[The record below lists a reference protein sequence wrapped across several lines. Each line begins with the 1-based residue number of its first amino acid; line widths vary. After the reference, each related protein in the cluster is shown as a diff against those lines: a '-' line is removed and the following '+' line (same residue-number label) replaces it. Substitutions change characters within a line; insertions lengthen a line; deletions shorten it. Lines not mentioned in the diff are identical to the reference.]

1 MTTPPTTVAPPAG
14 PGQGPGPAG
23 TVVPPGRRGA
33 TAAVPAWVVT
43 AALAVAAVSVL
54 PLVVVGVQAA
64 RADTGAA
71 VDFLLRPR
79 VGELL
84 TNTVTLVASS
94 GAACLVLGV
103 GAAWL
108 VERTSLPLAGL
119 WRVLL
124 VAPLAVPAF
133 VNSYAWISLRP
144 GTDGLTGAVLVT
156 TLSYFPFVFL
166 PVGAALRGLDPA
178 LEESARS
185 LGLGPWRAFARVVLP
200 QLRVAALG
208 GVLLVSLHLLAEFG
222 ALQMLRFPTF
232 TTSILEQYDSSFT
245 SSASD
250 LLACVLVVLCLVLLG
265 TELLLRGGARYAR
278 LGPGARRRSAP
289 VHLGRWAPAA
299 LAGVGALTVLALG
312 VPLAAV
318 VRWLGADGSGGWN
331 AGGLVSSTVQT
342 LSLSAAGA
350 ALTTAAAFP
359 VAWLVERRRDWAG
372 HTVERV
378 TYVASSLPGV
388 VVGLALVTLAVRGAP
403 FVYQTSALL
412 VAAYAILFLPRA
424 VVNIRSAVAQAPP
437 ELSDAARAL
446 GAGSWRATTRV
457 LLPLTLPGTLAGFAM
472 VFIAVSTEL
481 TATLLLAPTG
491 TRTLATGFWSASDA
505 LDYAAAAPY
514 AAVMIALSAPMTYV
528 LLRRPGSGG

>member
-1 MTTPPTTVAPPAG
+1 MTTTAPASPAPPRRR
-14 PGQGPGPAG
+14 PAG
-23 TVVPPGRRGA
+23 GAVPP
-33 TAAVPAWVVT
+33 WVLA

-54 PLVVVGVQAA
+54 PLVIVGVQAA
-64 RADTGAA
+64 RADGAEA

-79 VGELL
+79 VAELL
-84 TNTVTLVASS
+84 MNTATLILCS
-94 GAACLVLGV
+94 GVACLVLGV

-108 VERTSLPLAGL
+108 VERTALPLAGL

-144 GTDGLTGAVLVT
+144 ATDGLTGAVLVT

-178 LEESARS
+178 LEETARA
-185 LGLGPWRAFARVVLP
+185 LGLGPWRAFARVVVP
-200 QLRVAALG
+200 QLRPAMLG
-208 GVLLVSLHLLAEFG
+208 GVLLVCLHLLAEFG

-232 TTSILEQYDSSFT
+232 TTSILEQYDASFT

-250 LLACVLVVLCLVLLG
+250 LLACVLVVLCLALLG
-265 TELLLRGGARYAR
+265 AEVLLRGGARYAR
-278 LGPGARRRSAP
+278 LGPGARRRAVP
-289 VHLGRWAPAA
+289 LRLGRWTPVA
-299 LAGVGALTVLALG
+299 LGGVGGLVALGLG

-318 VRWLGADGSGGWN
+318 FRWLGADGSGEWEA
-331 AGGLVSSTVQT
+331 AGLAASTVQT
-342 LSLSAAGA
+342 LSLAAAGA

-359 VAWLVERRRDWAG
+359 IAWLVDRRRDWPS
-372 HTVERV
+372 HVVERV

-388 VVGLALVTLAVRGAP
+388 VVGLALVTLTVRGAP
-403 FVYQTSALL
+403 FLYQTSALL

-437 ELSDAARAL
+437 ELSDAAHAL
-446 GAGSWRATTRV
+446 GAGSWRAATRV

-491 TRTLATGFWSASDA
+491 TQTLATGFWSASDA

-514 AAVMIALSAPMTYV
+514 AAVMIAVSAPMTYV
-528 LLRRPGSGG
+528 LLRRPGAEGER

>member
-1 MTTPPTTVAPPAG
+1 VTTTPTTTPAG
-14 PGQGPGPAG
+14 PGQVPEPAG
-23 TVVPPGRRGA
+23 ATPYRA
-33 TAAVPAWVVT
+33 TAAVPAWVLA
-43 AALAVAAVSVL
+43 AALAVAAASVL
-54 PLVVVGVQAA
+54 PLVVIGVQAA
-64 RADTGAA
+64 RSDTGAA
-71 VDFLLRPR
+71 LDFLLRPR
-79 VGELL
+79 VAELL
-84 TNTVTLVASS
+84 TNTVTLIACS
-94 GAACLVLGV
+94 GVACLVLGV

-108 VERTSLPLAGL
+108 VERTSLPFAGL

-144 GTDGLTGAVLVT
+144 TTDGLTGAVLVT

-185 LGLGPWRAFARVVLP
+185 LGLGPWRVFARVVAP
-200 QLRVAALG
+200 QLRPAVLG
-208 GVLLVSLHLLAEFG
+208 GVLLVCLHLLAEFG

-232 TTSILEQYDSSFT
+232 TTSVLEQYDAGFT

-250 LLACVLVVLCLVLLG
+250 LLACVLVLLCLTLLG
-265 TELLLRGGARYAR
+265 AELLLRGGARYAR
-278 LGPGARRRSAP
+278 LGPGARRRAAP
-289 VHLGRWAPAA
+289 VRLRRWTPAA
-299 LAGVGALTVLALG
+299 LGGTGVLVALALG

-318 VRWLGADGSGGWN
+318 VRWLGAGAGWDPAAVASSG
-331 AGGLVSSTVQT
+331 VQT
-342 LSLSAAGA
+342 LSLAAAGA

-359 VAWLVERRRDWAG
+359 VAWLVDRRRDRIG
-372 HTVERV
+372 LVVERV

-403 FVYQTSALL
+403 VLYQTSALL

-446 GAGSWRATTRV
+446 GAGPWRAATRV

-491 TRTLATGFWSASDA
+491 TRTLATGFWSASDS

-514 AAVMIALSAPMTYV
+514 AAAMILLSAPMTYV
-528 LLRRPGSGG
+528 LLRRPGAEAER